1 MNRSWVG
8 LEVGLSDVVRVG
20 AVEAGDDAEVEV
32 DVEVVDAENKPK
44 IDQNSR
50 KRLDC

>member
-32 DVEVVDAENKPK
+32 DVEVVDDKTN
-44 IDQNSR
+44 R
-50 KRLDC
+50 RLIRILV

>member
-32 DVEVVDAENKPK
+32 DVEVVDAKTN
-44 IDQNSR
+44 R
-50 KRLDC
+50 RLIRILV